1 MKKILYSF
9 LSILGIVLLCLGTS
23 KPAMAQGSTPSVK
36 FGYADPEAQR
46 RGLGTGETSYL
57 ALAIKIPQTPGN
69 VIKGISFDVIPNQ
82 KAYNPSVF
90 IASQTDKQIVMIQHL
105 DEFKGGRN
113 EIRLEK
119 PFTMEKGK
127 QYLVGYQLQIA
138 DKALPMAFESTQGTN
153 LPQTNFIE
161 IAGNYAT
168 EGDPTDL
175 SEYDNPEFGN
185 AMIFVDIEDKT
196 NALAH
201 VACLVGGGFDGKEL
215 SPNQPASIKLK
226 VRNLGHQ
233 AINSLSLSTQYSK
246 MPKEDIV
253 VQGVNIAPGAT
264 QEVEATTKA
273 PRRGIGIVYASITQI
288 NGKPQPLSHYVK
300 HYPYKVT
307 TPDGSWARKSI
318 LIERFTTER
327 CPNCPASEKPLQELI
342 GQMKADGMDV
352 SVIAHHV
359 GYGEDSFTI
368 AESTPVMHFAFTPGT
383 TYAPALMLNRVSDD
397 KDQRS
402 LVGSYS
408 VKEAKYQKAKNIKE
422 SLRFTEIAST
432 AKEGKIN
439 LIVKGQTGYIDSED
453 LYLTAVITEDHVP
466 SINQSNAPKSFIHDQ
481 VARKFLTP
489 PLGQE
494 IKLEADG
501 SFALEIKDV
510 AYAKNWKTEHLKIVV
525 FAHQNMS
532 AINHDKRQVYA
543 SKTIWWNSSTSNAD
557 VLAVE
562 YTHPYAV
569 DGYIVLDEQVESLE
583 VYELSGRLVTRS
595 NQEKL
600 TSGTYVVR
608 VKINGTYH
616 SHKLLVH

>member
-9 LSILGIVLLCLGTS
+9 LFVSIVLLCLGTS
-23 KPAMAQGSTPSVK
+23 RPAMAQGSTPSFK
-36 FGYADPEAQR
+36 FGYADPKASS

-57 ALAIKIPQTPGN
+57 SVAIKIPQSPGN

-82 KAYNPSVF
+82 KAYSPSVF
-90 IASQTDKQIVMIQHL
+90 IANQTDKKIVMIQQL
-105 DEFKGGRN
+105 DEFKAGRN
-113 EIRLEK
+113 EVTLEK

-127 QYLVGYQLQIA
+127 QYLVGYQLQVVG
-138 DKALPMAFESTQGTN
+138 KAQPVAFESTQGAN

-161 IAGNYAT
+161 IGGNYVK
-168 EGDPTDL
+168 EGDPTEL
-175 SEYDNPEFGN
+175 SEYDSPELGN
-185 AMIFVDIEDKT
+185 AMIFVDIEDKA

-201 VACLVGGGFDGKEL
+201 VACLVGGGFYGKEL
-215 SPNQPASIKLK
+215 SPNQPATIKFK

-246 MPKEDIV
+246 NPKEGV
-253 VQGVNIAPGAT
+253 VIQGINIAPRTT

-273 PRRGIGIVYASITQI
+273 PNRGIGIAYASITQI
-288 NGKPQPLSHYVK
+288 NGKPQSMSHYVK

-307 TPDGSWARKSI
+307 TPNGSWARNSI

-327 CPNCPASEKPLQELI
+327 CPNCPASEKPLRELI
-342 GQMKADGMDV
+342 GQIKADGMEV

-368 AESTPVMHFAFTPGT
+368 AESVPVMYFSFTPGE

-397 KDQRS
+397 KDQNS
-402 LVGSYS
+402 LVGKYS
-408 VKEAKYQKAKNIKE
+408 VKEAKYEKAKNIKE
-422 SLRFTEIAST
+422 ALRFTEIAST

-439 LIVKGQTGYIDSED
+439 LIIKGQTGYIDSED

-466 SINQSNAPKSFIHDQ
+466 SINQSNAPKSFTHDQ

-510 AYAKNWKTEHLKIVV
+510 AYDKNWKTENLKIVV

-543 SKTIWWNSSTSNAD
+543 SKTIWWNSSTSNSD
-557 VLAVE
+557 VLAIE
-562 YTHPYAV
+562 HIRPYAV
-569 DGYIVLDEQVESLE
+569 DGYIVLDELVESLE

-595 NQEKL
+595 NQKKL
-600 TSGTYVVR
+600 APGIYVVR
-608 VKINGTYH
+608 VKINGAYH
-616 SHKLLVH
+616 SHKLFVH